1 MVIAD
6 SRRLSRF
13 RRYSGA
19 ETEAAYLSHT
29 GLLPSAVRRSK
40 TLLLGSS
47 FVTPWRVWCLSLPVP
62 RPRTGN
68 ATRLLHRHGLG
79 SSRFAR
85 RYSGSRCCFP
95 FLGVLRCFNS
105 PGSLYRPYVFR
116 PEYRSHAAVGFPIRT
131 STDRSLVGSS
141 PWLIAATHVLHRL
154 QAPRHPPLALH
165 SLEINSKRCSCLL
178 SNSQGTAG
186 ARRCAPRKRNRG
198 GPGQPELTSRGRSLR
213 SRVTSWMARITSD
226 RLGVRH
232 TM

>member
-1 MVIAD
+1 MVLAD

-47 FVTPWRVWCLSLPVP
+47 FVTPWRVWCLSFSVP

-85 RYSGSRCCFP
+85 RYSGSRCCFL

-105 PGSLYRPYVFR
+105 PGSLYRSYVFR

-131 STDRSLVGSS
+131 STDRYLEAIPRGLSQRS
-141 PWLIAATHVLHRL
+141 HVLHRL
-154 QAPRHPPLALH
+154 
-165 SLEINSKRCSCLL
+165 
-178 SNSQGTAG
+178 
-186 ARRCAPRKRNRG
+186 
-198 GPGQPELTSRGRSLR
+198 
-213 SRVTSWMARITSD
+213 
-226 RLGVRH
+226 
-232 TM
+232 

>member
-47 FVTPWRVWCLSLPVP
+47 FVTPWRVWCLSFSVP
-62 RPRTGN
+62 RPHTGN

-85 RYSGSRCCFP
+85 RYSGSRCCFL

-131 STDRSLVGSS
+131 STDQRLVGSS
-141 PWLIAATHVLHRL
+141 PWLIAATHVLLRL
-154 QAPRHPPLALH
+154 QAPRHPPLALC
-165 SLEINSKRCSCLL
+165 SLENKD
-178 SNSQGTAG
+178 
-186 ARRCAPRKRNRG
+186 ARARYGILKGHRRIWRQ
-198 GPGQPELTSRGRSLR
+198 QPEVGRCRRLASARGRPERPALQ
-213 SRVTSWMARITSD
+213 
-226 RLGVRH
+226 LY
-232 TM
+232 

>member
-47 FVTPWRVWCLSLPVP
+47 FVTPWRVWCLSFPVP
-62 RPRTGN
+62 QPHTGN

-95 FLGVLRCFNS
+95 FLRVLRCFNS

-116 PEYRSHAAVGFPIRT
+116 PEYHSHAVVGFPIRT
-131 STDRSLVGSS
+131 STDQSLVGSS
-141 PWLIAATHVLHRL
+141 PWLFAATRVLLRL
-154 QAPRHPPLALH
+154 QAPRHPPLALC
-165 SLEINSKRCSCLL
+165 SLENKDARARYGILKGRPTPLKRAVRL
-178 SNSQGTAG
+178 
-186 ARRCAPRKRNRG
+186 
-198 GPGQPELTSRGRSLR
+198 RGRR
-213 SRVTSWMARITSD
+213 
-226 RLGVRH
+226 
-232 TM
+232 

>member
-1 MVIAD
+1 MVFAD

-47 FVTPWRVWCLSLPVP
+47 FVTPWRVWCLSIPVP

-79 SSRFAR
+79 YSRFAR

-95 FLGVLRCFNS
+95 FLRVLRCFNS
-105 PGSLYRPYVFR
+105 PSSLYRFYVFR
-116 PEYRSHAAVGFPIRT
+116 PEYRSHAAVGFPIRI
-131 STDRSLVGSS
+131 STDQSLVGSS
-141 PWLIAATHVLHRL
+141 PWLIAATHVLLRL
-154 QAPRHPPLALH
+154 QAPRHPPLALC
-165 SLEINSKRCSCLL
+165 SLENKDARARYGVLKGHDGIA
-178 SNSQGTAG
+178 TA
-186 ARRCAPRKRNRG
+186 AAPWQRKRNSSVPRRRHRRPKPTTVEPMKG
-198 GPGQPELTSRGRSLR
+198 TSSQ
-213 SRVTSWMARITSD
+213 
-226 RLGVRH
+226 
-232 TM
+232 

>member
-1 MVIAD
+1 VVIAD

-47 FVTPWRVWCLSLPVP
+47 FVTPWRVWCLSLSVP
-62 RPRTGN
+62 QPPTGN

-116 PEYRSHAAVGFPIRT
+116 PEYRSHAAVSFLIRT
-131 STDRSLVGSS
+131 STDQSLVGSS
-141 PWLIAATHVLHRL
+141 PWLIAATHVLLRL
-154 QAPRHPPLALH
+154 QAPRHPPLALC
-165 SLEINSKRCSCLL
+165 SLENKDARARYGILKGRAHSKRPAAK
-178 SNSQGTAG
+178 AG
-186 ARRCAPRKRNRG
+186 VATGLN
-198 GPGQPELTSRGRSLR
+198 
-213 SRVTSWMARITSD
+213 
-226 RLGVRH
+226 
-232 TM
+232 